1 MSVGFAGADRMMVER
16 AIPRASCDIA
26 SGATCEGLVG
36 AAEIAQNILCA
47 LAFLSR
53 LSPDWPLV

>member
-1 MSVGFAGADRMMVER
+1 MSAAFAGAAGMM
-16 AIPRASCDIA
+16 ASGPTEASFDIA
-26 SGATCEGLVG
+26 PGATCGGLVG

-53 LSPDWPLV
+53 LSPDRPLV